1 MARRKTGDFENEN
14 IKDAAEVEVNET
26 DEGDFKNPKS
36 KKKVELFTWWKPKD
50 EELYFVREDNYIKAR
65 YDKFLNFDH
74 QSLSTFL
81 IVMRHYILQLDDIL
95 LHINYFVNFYDE
107 NKSYFVSTL
116 RSKFLVDT
124 NKDFSPE
131 AFEDMVLKDIVTDE
145 FVEHIRAMTKDLYQL
160 NIDKDTN
167 GDYKSTPKITNEQA
181 SVILS
186 VSFAIRMILPICLH
200 YVNKSPEFAC
210 KRSYIPFFDSIFM
223 KIINRFEKDG
233 VEIYA
238 PLFNFV
244 QYRIDR
250 KYNTDL
256 LMWQKKKQVHGIN
269 KETYLKDLTHEVIIV
284 KALYKIAYCMSV
296 VSYFD
301 GIIMRNYMQ
310 FKSENYK
317 SKPQEICSTDFQQS
331 DGEDFLSHADALEMT
346 AYRVDESAVILNA
359 ANIERVYNQLLRQ
372 YDVKISREEFDFY
385 KEFVRFNPLSMKI
398 LHVFYSKYFGDS
410 TAIQLLTR
418 EQSVMLLLILKKYLQ
433 LRGQEWLPQVCTA
446 NLRGKYKENLIKNFK
461 FVEKYKTSS
470 LYQEISE
477 KFRYAREVSNEDPVI
492 TMLSTMINSQ
502 FTWID
507 MNPEIHG
514 MIVEDIPMDPII
526 TEFLKFMY
534 LV

>member
-1 MARRKTGDFENEN
+1 MARTKKSEVSEKEKTLDKGSQ
-14 IKDAAEVEVNET
+14 ET
-26 DEGDFKNPKS
+26 KIFSWWNP
-36 KKKVELFTWWKPKD
+36 TPD
-50 EELYFVREDNYIKAR
+50 DLYFIRDGEYVKAR
-65 YDKFLNFDH
+65 YDKFLNFEHD
-74 QSLSTFL
+74 SLSTY
-81 IVMRHYILQLDDIL
+81 IIQMSHYISKLDDIL
-95 LHINYFVNFYDE
+95 LHINYFINFYDA
-107 NKSYFVSTL
+107 NKSYFVSML
-116 RSKFLVDT
+116 RAKFMVDT

-131 AFEDMVLKDIVTDE
+131 AFSDMIIKDIITDE
-145 FVEHIRAMTKDLYQL
+145 FVENIKAMTKDLYQL

-181 SVILS
+181 KVILS

-200 YVNKSPEFAC
+200 FVAKSPEFTR
-210 KRSYIPFFDSIFM
+210 KRDYIPFFDGIFM
-223 KIINRFEKDG
+223 SIITRFERDG

-256 LMWQKKKQVHGIN
+256 LMWQKKKQVHGTN
-269 KETYLKDLTHEVIIV
+269 KEMYLKDLTHEVIIV
-284 KALYKIAYCMSV
+284 KALYKITYSKSV

-301 GIIMRNYMQ
+301 GIITRNYLQ

-346 AYRVDESAVILNA
+346 SYRVDESSVILNA
-359 ANIERVYNQLLRQ
+359 TNIEKVYHQLLRQ
-372 YDVKISREEFDFY
+372 YDVKITQPEFEFY
-385 KEFVRFNPLSMKI
+385 KERVRFNPLSMKI
-398 LHVFYSKYFGDS
+398 LHVFYSRYFNDS

-433 LRGQEWLPQVCTA
+433 LSGQEWLPQLCTA
-446 NLRGKYKENLIKNFK
+446 ILRGKYKENVIKNCK

-470 LYQEISE
+470 LYGEISE
-477 KFRYAREVSNEDPVI
+477 KFKYAREVSDEDPVI

-502 FTWID
+502 FTWVD
-507 MNPEIHG
+507 MNEMIDGEI
-514 MIVEDIPMDPII
+514 VDDLPMDPLI
-526 TEFLKFMY
+526 TEFLEFMY